1 MLLVGTPPVTF
12 HHRQAKPGGY
22 IRHGGRHGNKPELM
36 PVSFRVEKDS
46 SSSSSDDEEKPED
59 SFTQAEEAAMQAAR
73 SQNSFKRRV
82 AAHSHSS
89 AVFHRAHKA
98 VTGNAANLQYSWCS
112 RHRENKR
119 ANTFP
124 PHSSALSTARSS
136 RPDARHPGPRCGA
149 NAWHGDRIRA
159 EPAAAAHY

>member
-1 MLLVGTPPVTF
+1 
-12 HHRQAKPGGY
+12 
-22 IRHGGRHGNKPELM
+22 M
-36 PVSFRVEKDS
+36 PVSFRVEKD
-46 SSSSSDDEEKPED
+46 SSSSDDEEKPED

-112 RHRENKR
+112 RHREKLR
-119 ANTFP
+119 ANTISTPFECP
-124 PHSSALSTARSS
+124 EHSALIT
-136 RPDARHPGPRCGA
+136 P
-149 NAWHGDRIRA
+149 
-159 EPAAAAHY
+159 